1 MSLAVRLT
9 LSFAGLILALGLA
22 AFVGVRALTEDLTSA
37 LGESAASVSRSVV
50 TVLRGEFSHLTSE
63 DDGPDQKVADP
74 LGSNPRVSDLD
85 VQTVDIRGPA
95 VAATREIRMVVNGHE
110 LSADEVA
117 QRLRHRSHDPIVEL
131 LHGKDG
137 ETPKLLLR
145 GLNSE
150 RSIELPRAGIDEALQ
165 RFQRQLGWGL
175 LLLLGIGIG
184 IAAGLARR
192 LAQPLARLTQAAE
205 AVGTGALGAQVDERG
220 PPELR
225 RSLAAFNRMSADLAR
240 LDREASTLRA
250 DRELAELGEI
260 GRGLAHSLRNP
271 LHALGLSLEALASS
285 APAANHVDA
294 LAKTG
299 REQLARIDQTLRGF
313 LALAAGVGAQT
324 EAVRLAEVVDDVML
338 EASQRAQGR
347 VHMQRIGDAPVINGV
362 AVELRIILHALVVNA
377 LEASPEGGN
386 VSIELHARGDATA
399 AGHRGA
405 CIEIADEGAGIPAA
419 IRARLF
425 APHVSSKPTGAG
437 MGLYLAQR
445 LAQLRYRGGI
455 ELLDRA
461 PAGTCARLTLRDR
474 EPAAATP
481 IDRRHEA

>member
-1 MSLAVRLT
+1 MTLAVRLT

-22 AFVGVRALTEDLTSA
+22 AFIGVRALTEDLTNA

-50 TVLRGEFSHLTSE
+50 TVLRGEFSHLQTDASH
-63 DDGPDQKVADP
+63 PDAKAPELNVE
-74 LGSNPRVSDLD
+74 
-85 VQTVDIRGPA
+85 TVEIRGPA
-95 VAATREIRMVVNGHE
+95 VSAKHEIRMVVNGHE
-110 LSADEVA
+110 LSTDEIA
-117 QRLRHRSHDPIVEL
+117 KRLQGARHEPIVEL
-131 LHGKDG
+131 LHGKAG
-137 ETPKLLLR
+137 EAPRLLLR

-150 RSIELPRAGIDEALQ
+150 RSIELPRAGIDDALQ

-175 LLLLGIGIG
+175 LLLLACGIGV
-184 IAAGLARR
+184 AAWLARR
-192 LAQPLARLTQAAE
+192 LAQPLARLTLAAE
-205 AVGTGALGAQVDERG
+205 AVGTGALGAQVEERG

-240 LDREASTLRA
+240 LDREASALRA
-250 DRELAELGEI
+250 DRELAELGDI

-285 APAANHVDA
+285 VPAATEIDA
-294 LAKTG
+294 LANTG

-324 EAVRLAEVVDDVML
+324 ESVLLSEVIDDVLL

-347 VHMQRIGDAPVINGV
+347 VQLARIGGAPAIRGV
-362 AVELRIILHALVVNA
+362 PAELRIILHALVVNA
-377 LEASPEGGN
+377 LEASPNDGK
-386 VSIELHARGDATA
+386 VTVELRDTTQ
-399 AGHRGA
+399 AGENSV
-405 CIEIADEGAGIPAA
+405 CIEIKDDGPGIAMA
-419 IRARLF
+419 IRTRLF

-445 LAQLRYRGGI
+445 LAQLRYGGGI

-461 PAGTCARLTLRDR
+461 PTGTTARLTLRDR
-474 EPAAATP
+474 QLATLAANDPASNA
-481 IDRRHEA
+481 